1 MKKIVNLL
9 AVLILLA
16 LLIVGLLPGIASAS
30 TVKDY
35 YNTGY
40 DGNSTFYGVYWEGQT
55 FTTTTSYY
63 VDRVV
68 LNMFE
73 VDLAGNITVSIRSTV
88 GNLPIGLDLASGTY
102 NLTTLGN
109 NTSGNI
115 SVTMSPSIVLAAY
128 NQYAIIISVSGNAT
142 SYAGWLADT
151 TSPTYTKG
159 SRVSSVNSGLTWS
172 YDTTDDFMFAV
183 WGDAWMPSPAQ
194 IEDAIVIPNVYEN
207 GDWYIGVHYN
217 NVETGYP
224 DGDCEALYSLVLFN
238 GALDV
243 AKVPCPAWGY
253 MPGLIYISNLT
264 KIGASLAWESNTIG
278 IELRDNA
285 TGAAVYSYM
294 LQPNDWKRDFKSVGS
309 ADLDKWVRETAGQQM
324 ETYYGIDLYTETI
337 PTDSG
342 NKTLNAG
349 EGVLTVAG
357 SQIFSNNMPGLDELS
372 PYLFYMISHSPTEP
386 HTAYSHT
393 YSNTFDW
400 QTRLGAQAVSDLND
414 AAAVINM
421 PSGKTL
427 AGGLMFAG
435 YLVLAGIGVWKLGS
449 PAIAIGAAVPFLI
462 GGIWIGII
470 PVALGAI
477 LSLIM
482 VIAFVWIVWLR
493 ST

>member
-238 GALDV
+238 GASDV

-386 HTAYSHT
+386 NTAYSHT